1 MSLLT
6 LSGVIKRYGA
16 VTALA
21 GADLSVAA
29 GTLTAIVGASGSGK
43 TTLLR
48 LVAGFELPDEGRIA
62 LEGNEIAGP
71 SRLVPAHRRGIGLVA
86 QEGALFP
93 HLSVGG
99 NVGFGM
105 ESRSTQAVA
114 DLLEAVDLD
123 PGIRARMPHELSG
136 GQQQRVALARALARR
151 PRLML
156 LDEPFSALDAGLR
169 TNMRDMVKRRL
180 MAEGIT
186 GILVTHDQ
194 QEALS
199 FADQLVVLEEGRVV
213 QAGTPRELYL
223 QPRTEM
229 LAKFL
234 GDALL
239 LDATVAGGEADTA
252 LGRVRVGRAAREGKS
267 RILLRPEQVRLVS
280 WSEGTPTAEIR
291 KASFEGPVTVVTFG
305 AGGADVHY
313 ESAQRRRA
321 ASGPGVDRSDWHRT
335 RDPDLAQIPPL
346 QVRLEVGAVQ
356 LFSGR
361 LNQQFRRRP
370 ARPLR
375 PDPGA
380 APSD

>member
-6 LSGVIKRYGA
+6 LSGVTKRYGS
-16 VTALA
+16 VMALA
-21 GADLSVAA
+21 GADLEVAA

-48 LVAGFELPDEGRIA
+48 LVAGFEPPDAGRIM
-62 LEGNEIAGP
+62 LEEREIAGP
-71 SRLVPAHRRGIGLVA
+71 SQFVPAHRRGIGLVA

-105 ESRSTQAVA
+105 ESRSN
-114 DLLEAVDLD
+114 EAVDALLKAVELD
-123 PGIRARMPHELSG
+123 PSIRKRMPHELSG

-151 PRLML
+151 PKLML

-180 MAEGIT
+180 MADGIT

-213 QAGTPRELYL
+213 QAGTPRELYQ

-229 LAKFL
+229 LARFL

-239 LDATVAGGEADTA
+239 LDAVVAGGEADTP
-252 LGRVRVGRAAREGKS
+252 LGRVRVGRAARDGRS
-267 RILLRPEQVRLVS
+267 RILLRPEQVRLVP

-291 KASFEGPVTVVTFG
+291 SASFEGPVTVVTFG
-305 AGGADVHY
+305 AGPLTFTMKVPSAD
-313 ESAQRRRA
+313 A
-321 ASGPGVDRSDWHRT
+321 
-335 RDPDLAQIPPL
+335 PL
-346 QVRLEVGAVQ
+346 Q
-356 LFSGR
+356 GR
-361 LNQQFRRRP
+361 ASIVLIGTGHVIP
-370 ARPLR
+370 AN
-375 PDPGA
+375 
-380 APSD
+380 

>member
-6 LSGVIKRYGA
+6 LSGVIKRYGS

-21 GADLSVAA
+21 GADLSVAE

-48 LVAGFELPDEGRIA
+48 LVAGFELPDAGRIA

-71 SRLVPAHRRGIGLVA
+71 LRLVPAHRRGIGLVA

-105 ESRSTQAVA
+105 ESRSTQAV
-114 DLLEAVDLD
+114 DTLLEAVELD

-151 PRLML
+151 PKLML

-239 LDATVAGGEADTA
+239 LDAMVAGGEADTA
-252 LGRVRVGRAAREGKS
+252 LGRVRVGRATREGKS

-305 AGGADVHY
+305 AGGLTFTMKVPSAD
-313 ESAQRRRA
+313 A
-321 ASGPGVDRSDWHRT
+321 
-335 RDPDLAQIPPL
+335 PL
-346 QVRLEVGAVQ
+346 Q
-356 LFSGR
+356 GR
-361 LNQQFRRRP
+361 ASIVLIGTGHVIP
-370 ARPLR
+370 A
-375 PDPGA
+375 
-380 APSD
+380 S